1 MSRLPR
7 RVMVWTPS
15 SKPWITSLGLCKHLQ
30 FWWYV
35 LVFED
40 TLGIEQWKCLIWII
54 LFVSKLNRELF
65 KITFISNFEFNMNTG
80 FRSQLS
86 IRSCQDRSVSPSAMT
101 LESSCLPLRN
111 GDVENVSRKCQHEV
125 MFQGV
130 PNLSSITKVKGSSL
144 EVMDTPSWSFPWRCT
159 FTYISEGII
168 WRMVCTLWR
177 VCWISFSTSFD
188 FHVCGR
194 FLAFGN

>member
-1 MSRLPR
+1 MICFGIWRYFR
-7 RVMVWTPS
+7 NWTVKMFNMNHPVC
-15 SKPWITSLGLCKHLQ
+15 KQIEPWNHIKSHSYQILN
-30 FWWYV
+30 
-35 LVFED
+35 
-40 TLGIEQWKCLIWII
+40 LIWIQD
-54 LFVSKLNRELF
+54 FGVN
-65 KITFISNFEFNMNTG
+65 
-80 FRSQLS
+80 
-86 IRSCQDRSVSPSAMT
+86 CQYAVVRIAVSPSAMA

-111 GDVENVSRKCQHEV
+111 DDVENVSRKCQHEV